1 MKAAASPPLG
11 PTLVRLSLAA
21 TTFLAFHVAIL
32 KGAISWA
39 VAIVFCSLA
48 LAVGAKALHA
58 ARRRRSLALIAAL
71 LLGVAASASWWQ
83 VEEARAALILPPLA
97 GLLLTSAFF
106 AYSLLPGQIP
116 VIVRMCHVTQGAVL
130 PDGLEAYARALTW
143 GWAVLP
149 AVLALAS
156 MLALG
161 LFGLEAWSW
170 VCNVVNP
177 LVFAAFFLGEHL
189 YRAWRLP
196 HVGKPSILR
205 TLGVMLDSASWQR
218 SS

>member
-1 MKAAASPPLG
+1 MKATASPPLG
-11 PTLVRLSLAA
+11 AALVRLSLAA
-21 TTFLAFHVAIL
+21 VTVLAFHVAIL
-32 KGAISWA
+32 QGAVSWA

-48 LAVGAKALHA
+48 LAVGAQALRA
-58 ARRRRSLALIAAL
+58 GRRRSSLALLAIL
-71 LLGVAASASWWQ
+71 LLAIAASASWWQ
-83 VEEARAALILPPLA
+83 VEEARAALILPPLI
-97 GLLLTSAFF
+97 GYLLTSAFF
-106 AYSLLPGQIP
+106 AYSLLPGQKP
-116 VIVRMCHVTQGAVL
+116 VIVRMCHVTQGEIL
-130 PDGLEAYARALTW
+130 PQGLEPYARALTW
-143 GWAVLP
+143 GWAILP

-156 MLALG
+156 VLALA

-170 VCNVVNP
+170 VCNVINP
-177 LVFAAFFLGEHL
+177 LVFAAFFLGEHP